1 MKVIWF
7 KDVSEMYR
15 IKFSEEG
22 KTYWDDFWPLQGI
35 SFEVEEGQTVG
46 IIGANGS
53 GKSTILK
60 LISGMLKPD
69 KGEVVVQG
77 KASGLL
83 ELGAGFEPEM
93 TGRENIYTLAALYGL
108 NREQVKSKFKEITE
122 FADIGRFINAPV
134 KCYSQGM
141 FVRLAFAIAINMN
154 TKILLIDD
162 TLAVGDEYFQ
172 RKCIK
177 KIFELKEQGKTIV
190 LVTHDM
196 NMLNRLC
203 KRAIFLKE
211 GRIVKD
217 DTIDKVIPLYTQM
230 TGVKEG
236 IGMIGKDNF
245 NLIFNNGRLFLNWDG
260 KLLTP
265 DPGAY
270 TAFFTGNKWY
280 SSLQADWEVKKE
292 TENKLVAT
300 GKFYQ
305 LAVTQI
311 WQLELSDDCEIKWD
325 VEVESEEP
333 IEIREGYINIILTS
347 EYTNWFTPLERG
359 EFPLIDDKIKNWQPL
374 LEDNLLR
381 KCIGVE
387 ARNDSGDKL
396 PALAFE
402 NSHIY
407 QRIQAQIFNT
417 DYLANSRVLQYK
429 TMCLGNYSENQA
441 NRFVYFSG
449 KLAVGI
455 LGLNNYLEKLQDEF
469 IISNG
474 KSQLI
479 FNNGQCVLSH
489 NSLPVTKAN
498 HIIASIHVNGKRYFS
513 NSARWRVKKEGKDK
527 LVATGTWGNLPIE
540 QIWEIEVNN
549 NSSLLLCKIN
559 LRINKEV
566 DIQEQNLEFMFQPSY
581 TYWFGEYVKGSFPE
595 DFLEVDID
603 MMQRC
608 ISDGYIGIQSHNN
621 KLPTIYLH
629 FSKKLGNFA
638 KILNSNFY
646 DKARIMRIDNV
657 QPEQN
662 IKFIPGIYP
671 SFLTEI
677 VLNEDKRVR
686 PEDLANIL
694 EYGKLKLVFDNGRG
708 RIYWDSQEIT
718 KRLGLYT
725 SLRSQGRWYDSA
737 SSTLWKTEAKTD
749 DTIEV
754 SGKWLHLP
762 IHQYWK
768 MRLTSD
774 KLIEFIVT
782 MKVNNNIEIDR
793 LQTNIMLSERYN
805 QWFANDEKRIFP
817 QFNPNIDDD
826 WDVLWSGFADSEKNK
841 AHIGVEREPRDGA
854 FLPTVI
860 FSPQEITPQYM
871 INVVNSDIYHRGRVL
886 QYLKKEQEILLIGE
900 YIYYQG
906 KIGIKDF

>member
-1 MKVIWF
+1 MKVIRF

-22 KTYWDDFWPLQGI
+22 KTYWDDFWPLQNI

-83 ELGAGFEPEM
+83 ELGAGFELEM

-108 NREQVKSKFKEITE
+108 NQEQIKSKFKEITE

-190 LVTHDM
+190 LVSHDM

-217 DTIDKVIPLYTQM
+217 DAIDKVIPLYTQM
-230 TGVKEG
+230 IGIKEG
-236 IGMIGKDNF
+236 IGMLEKDNF
-245 NLIFNNGRLFLNWDG
+245 SLIFNNGRLFLNWNG

-270 TAFFTGNKWY
+270 TAFFSGNKWY

-305 LAVTQI
+305 LALAQI
-311 WQLELSDDCEIKWD
+311 WELEIINNSYVKWD
-325 VEVESEEP
+325 
-333 IEIREGYINIILTS
+333 IEIESKEPVEIQEGCTNVMLTS
-347 EYTNWFTPLERG
+347 DYANWFTTLEKG
-359 EFPLIDDKIKNWQPL
+359 EFPPIDDKDRNWQGL
-374 LEDNLLR
+374 LEGNDLR

-387 ARNDSGDKL
+387 GKDFGNNKIPS
-396 PALAFE
+396 LAIE
-402 NSHIY
+402 QAQNSY
-407 QRIQAQIFNT
+407 RSQAQISNT
-417 DYLANSRVLQYK
+417 DYLAHSRVLQYK
-429 TMCLGNYSENQA
+429 TLGLYNYSATQA
-441 NRFVYFSG
+441 NSFVYFSG
-449 KLAVGI
+449 ALVI
-455 LGLNNYLEKLQDEF
+455 NIPDINNYLEKLQDEV
-469 IISNG
+469 ILSNG
-474 KSQLI
+474 KSKLT
-479 FNNGQCVLSH
+479 FNNGQCMVSYNDVL
-489 NSLPVTKAN
+489 VTKAN
-498 HIIASIHVNGKRYFS
+498 HIIASININGKRYFS
-513 NSARWRVKKEGKDK
+513 DSAHWQIKKESKNK
-527 LVATGTWGNLPIE
+527 LVAKGVWRNLPIE
-540 QIWEIEVNN
+540 QVWEIELNDE
-549 NSSLLLCKIN
+549 SDFLCKIN
-559 LRINKEV
+559 LVVNEEV
-566 DIQEQNLEFMFQPSY
+566 NIQEQSLQCMCHQDY
-581 TYWFGEYVKGSFPE
+581 IYWFSEYSKGVFPAE
-595 DFLEVDID
+595 FLELATD
-603 MMQRC
+603 MAQRC
-608 ISDGYIGIQSHNN
+608 IGDGPVGLLSQNN
-621 KLPTIYLH
+621 KLPTLTLN
-629 FSKKLGNFA
+629 FSKGLGNFA
-638 KILNSNFY
+638 KIFNSNFY
-646 DKARIMRIDNV
+646 NKTRILQV
-657 QPEQN
+657 EKVEPEQN
-662 IKFIPGIYP
+662 VKFPPGTYP
-671 SFLTEI
+671 SFALEFS
-677 VLNEDKRVR
+677 LSQEKRVQA
-686 PEDLANIL
+686 EDLANIL
-694 EYGKLKLVFDNGRG
+694 ERGKLKFVFDNGRG
-708 RIYWDSQEIT
+708 RIYWDGQEIT

-737 SSTLWKTEAKTD
+737 SSAIWKTEAKTNG
-749 DTIEV
+749 TIEV

-762 IHQYWK
+762 IRQYWE

-782 MKVNNNIEIDR
+782 MKVDNDIEVDR
-793 LQTNIMLSERYN
+793 LQTNIMLSERYS
-805 QWFANDEKRIFP
+805 QWFANDEKRTFP
-817 QFNPNIDDD
+817 QFSPNIDDD
-826 WDVLWSGFADSEKNK
+826 WKVLWSGFANSEKNK
-841 AHIGVEREPRDGA
+841 VHIGVERNSQDGT

-860 FSPQEITPQYM
+860 FSPQEITPQY
-871 INVVNSDIYHRGRVL
+871 ILNVVNSDIYHRGRVL
-886 QYLKKEQEILLIGE
+886 QYLKKEQEILFTGE

-906 KIGIKDF
+906 RIEIKDS